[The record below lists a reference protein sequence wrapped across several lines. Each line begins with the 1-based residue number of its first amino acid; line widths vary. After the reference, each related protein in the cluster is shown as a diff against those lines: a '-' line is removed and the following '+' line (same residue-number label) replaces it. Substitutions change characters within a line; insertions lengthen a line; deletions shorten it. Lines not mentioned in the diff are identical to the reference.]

1 MHQPI
6 AAASSVTPAVTA
18 IGESIAAFRRFN
30 RLYTHVLGL
39 LDEELLKSGYSL
51 AEARVLFELATRGES
66 GATEIAGELN
76 LDAGYLSRI
85 LRKFEQAGL
94 LHRSPSSADARHA
107 ILRLTRK
114 GKAAF
119 AELDRRSA
127 TQARAMLE
135 QFSPRKRQTLLAS
148 MQTIEASFAQKD
160 GSKPP
165 FVLRPHRPGD
175 MGWVVSRQAS
185 LYAEEYGWDGSY
197 EALAAHI
204 TADFLA
210 GFDAR
215 CERCWI
221 AERSGEPLG
230 AIFLMR
236 HPERPDTAKLRLLHV
251 ESSARGLGLG
261 KALVGECVAFA
272 RSAGYKRIT
281 LWTQSILHAAHHI
294 YQQAGFKL
302 VAEEPHHSF
311 GKDLI
316 GQTWELEL

>member
-1 MHQPI
+1 MSET
-6 AAASSVTPAVTA
+6 AAAPA
-18 IGESIAAFRRFN
+18 ILSIDESITVFRRFN
-30 RLYTHVLGL
+30 RQYTRILGL

-66 GATEIAGELN
+66 GATEIARELS

-94 LHRSPSSADARHA
+94 LHRSSSSADARHS

-114 GKAAF
+114 GKVAF
-119 AELDRRSA
+119 AELNRRSA
-127 TQARAMLE
+127 AQARTILE
-135 QFSPRKRQTLLAS
+135 QFSPRKRRALLES
-148 MQTIEASFAQKD
+148 MQTIEASFVQND
-160 GSKPP
+160 GAKAP

-175 MGWVVSRQAS
+175 IGWVVSRQAI
-185 LYAEEYGWDGSY
+185 LYAEEYGWDASY
-197 EALAAHI
+197 EALAARI
-204 TADFLA
+204 TADFITN
-210 GFDAR
+210 FDPR
-215 CERCWI
+215 CDRCWI
-221 AERSGEPLG
+221 AERQGEPLG
-230 AIFLMR
+230 AIFLVR
-236 HPERPDTAKLRLLHV
+236 HPEQPDTAKLRLLHV
-251 ESSARGLGLG
+251 ESSARGMGLG

-311 GKDLI
+311 GKDLV